1 MPVAVM
7 EAVVASKFSEYLAEQ
22 GFYFVNI
29 SNPNKTLFGADVPQ
43 SKKSKKIADPS
54 ESKESNEQP
63 PKVLAAAKNEKM
75 ANYFQ
80 IVNAIQ

>member
-63 PKVLAAAKNEKM
+63 PKVLVAAKNEKM

>member
-1 MPVAVM
+1 M

-54 ESKESNEQP
+54 ESKESKESNEEP